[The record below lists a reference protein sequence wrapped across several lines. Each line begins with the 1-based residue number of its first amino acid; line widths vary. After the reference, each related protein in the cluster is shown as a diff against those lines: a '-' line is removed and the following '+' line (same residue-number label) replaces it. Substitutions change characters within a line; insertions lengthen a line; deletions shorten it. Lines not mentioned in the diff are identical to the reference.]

1 VPEVVLD
8 RAGITPV
15 VGELVAVL
23 WLAVDEEREAGGLV
37 EPTLA
42 NRAKFPN

>member
-1 VPEVVLD
+1 MPEVVLD
-8 RAGITPV
+8 SSGV
-15 VGELVAVL
+15 VSVIGELVAVL
-23 WLAVDEEREAGGLV
+23 WLVVDEEREAGSLA